1 MLQSEYMA
9 GHQISVHTWSHSAL
23 TTLTNEQIVAELGW
37 TKKVIKDTIGVTP
50 NTFRPPCE
58 FFFFVNQPGARADI
72 AQTET
77 LTTVSDTLQ
86 LGWA

>member
-1 MLQSEYMA
+1 LNEHKTTTTFFVVGSRVISRPEMLQSEYMA

-58 FFFFVNQPGARADI
+58 FFF
-72 AQTET
+72 
-77 LTTVSDTLQ
+77 S
-86 LGWA
+86 